1 MDKIDRVMESTDRY
15 LERYGRSLIGVY
27 YLPPMTE
34 YWTFPMFINSLL
46 ITLRRQDLLPQYF
59 WWLDVHNGRYFVL
72 WMNGYFRNDVSEIT
86 SVIARLWQL
95 HKSTPVT
102 EVGYILL
109 TAENA
114 ECGKARL
121 RQLLYSP
128 GFTHQVTANYHQ
140 RTFGCSRLL

>member
-15 LERYGRSLIGVY
+15 LERYGRSLIGIY

-34 YWTFPMFINSLL
+34 HWKFPMFMNSLL
-46 ITLRRQDLLPQYF
+46 ITLRRVNLLPQYF
-59 WWLDVHNGRYFVL
+59 WCLDVHNGRYLVL
-72 WMNGYFRNDVSEIT
+72 WMNGYFRNDVYEIT

-95 HKSTPVT
+95 HNSTVAT
-102 EVGYILL
+102 EVGSILL
-109 TAENA
+109 TAENT
-114 ECGKARL
+114 EYGKARL

-140 RTFGCSRLL
+140 RTFGSSRLL

>member
-15 LERYGRSLIGVY
+15 LERYGRSLIGIY

-34 YWTFPMFINSLL
+34 HWKFPMFMNSLL
-46 ITLRRQDLLPQYF
+46 ITLRRLNLLPQYF
-59 WWLDVHNGRYFVL
+59 WWLDVHNGRYLVL

-95 HKSTPVT
+95 HNSTVAT
-102 EVGYILL
+102 EVGSILL
-109 TAENA
+109 TAENT
-114 ECGKARL
+114 EYGKARL
-121 RQLLYSP
+121 RQLLYSS

-140 RTFGCSRLL
+140 RTFGSSRLL

>member
-1 MDKIDRVMESTDRY
+1 MDKLDIVECMTDRY
-15 LERYGRSLIGVY
+15 LERYGRALIGIY
-27 YLPPMTE
+27 YLPPMTGN
-34 YWTFPMFINSLL
+34 WKFSVFINSLL

-59 WWLDVHNGRYFVL
+59 WYLDVHNGRYLVL

-114 ECGKARL
+114 EYGKARL
-121 RQLLYSP
+121 RQLLYSS

-140 RTFGCSRLL
+140 RTFGSSRLL

>member
-15 LERYGRSLIGVY
+15 LERYGRSLIGIY

-34 YWTFPMFINSLL
+34 HWKFPMFMNSLL

-86 SVIARLWQL
+86 SVISRLWQL
-95 HKSTPVT
+95 HNSTVAT
-102 EVGYILL
+102 EIGSILL
-109 TAENA
+109 TAENT
-114 ECGKARL
+114 EYGKARL
-121 RQLLYSP
+121 RQLLYSS

-140 RTFGCSRLL
+140 RTFGSSRLL

>member
-1 MDKIDRVMESTDRY
+1 MNKWDTVECMTDRY
-15 LERYGRSLIGVY
+15 LERYGKALIGFY

-34 YWTFPMFINSLL
+34 HWKFPMFINSLL

-59 WWLDVHNGRYFVL
+59 WYLDVHNGRYLVL

-140 RTFGCSRLL
+140 RTFGSSRLL

>member
-15 LERYGRSLIGVY
+15 LERYGRSLIGIY

-34 YWTFPMFINSLL
+34 YWTFPMFMNSLL

-59 WWLDVHNGRYFVL
+59 WYLDVHNGRYLVL

-109 TAENA
+109 TVENV

-140 RTFGCSRLL
+140 RTFGSSRLL

>member
-34 YWTFPMFINSLL
+34 YWTFPMFMNSLL
-46 ITLRRQDLLPQYF
+46 ITLRRLDLLPQYF
-59 WWLDVHNGRYFVL
+59 WWLDVHNGRYLVL
-72 WMNGYFRNDVSEIT
+72 LMNGYFRNDVSEIT

-95 HKSTPVT
+95 HNSTPAT

-109 TAENA
+109 TDENA
-114 ECGKARL
+114 EYGKARL
-121 RQLLYSP
+121 RQLLYSA

-140 RTFGCSRLL
+140 RTFGSSRLL